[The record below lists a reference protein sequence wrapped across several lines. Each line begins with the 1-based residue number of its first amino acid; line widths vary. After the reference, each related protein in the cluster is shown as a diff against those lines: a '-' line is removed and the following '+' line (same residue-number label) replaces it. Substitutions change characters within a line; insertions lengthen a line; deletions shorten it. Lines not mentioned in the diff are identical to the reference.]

1 MSYLDKTFCA
11 SPQCKNDCGR
21 RMTDREREQ
30 LTYAQSQY
38 VSYGY
43 FCGEHELIPTDTNE
57 DLMPKGTITIDL
69 TPPLP
74 EGMTILNGVQ
84 ELAK

>member
-30 LTYAQSQY
+30 LTYSQAQY

-43 FCGEHELIPTDTNE
+43 FCGQDEKDAGCCGFIEYEASVAT
-57 DLMPKGTITIDL
+57 
-69 TPPLP
+69 
-74 EGMTILNGVQ
+74 
-84 ELAK
+84 

>member
-11 SPQCKNDCGR
+11 SPKCKNDCGR

-30 LTYAQSQY
+30 LTYSQAQY

-43 FCGEHELIPTDTNE
+43 FCNKDDAPITRLKAVHKRPINQAEFKEHLI
-57 DLMPKGTITIDL
+57 
-69 TPPLP
+69 
-74 EGMTILNGVQ
+74 
-84 ELAK
+84 

>member
-30 LTYAQSQY
+30 LTYSEAQY

-43 FCGEHELIPTDTNE
+43 FCGEDE
-57 DLMPKGTITIDL
+57 K
-69 TPPLP
+69 
-74 EGMTILNGVQ
+74 Q
-84 ELAK
+84 EP